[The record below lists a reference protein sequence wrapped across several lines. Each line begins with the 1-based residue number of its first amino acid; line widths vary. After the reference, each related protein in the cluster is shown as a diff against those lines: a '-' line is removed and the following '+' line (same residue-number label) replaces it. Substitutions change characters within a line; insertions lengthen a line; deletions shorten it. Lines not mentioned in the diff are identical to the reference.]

1 MKPVFDDPMEAV
13 AEVQDGASIMIGGFA
28 GIGVPFTLLR
38 ALAKRGVKDLTIIG
52 NGTSTH
58 VRDAEFPENAVHAW
72 MVAKAI
78 VSFPV
83 TASPRPG
90 NPFDEGYEKGTI
102 KLELVPQGTLA
113 ERIRAGGAG
122 IPAFYTPTGVG
133 TPFAEG
139 KEVREIDGREYVL
152 EHGLT
157 ADFALIRAFK
167 ADRIG
172 NLIYRNAGR
181 NFNPIMATAG
191 RVTVVQV
198 EELVEVGELDPEVIV
213 TPGIYVDR
221 IVVVG
226 ATPGA

>member
-1 MKPVFDDPMEAV
+1 MKPVFTDAVEAV
-13 AEVQDGASIMIGGFA
+13 ADMQDGASVMIGGFA
-28 GIGVPFTLLR
+28 GIGVPFELLR
-38 ALAKRGVKDLTIIG
+38 AMTKRGLRRLTIIG

-58 VRDAEFPENAVHAW
+58 VRDAEFPENAVHAS
-72 MVAKAI
+72 MVEKAI

-139 KEVREIDGREYVL
+139 KEVREFGGRQYVL
-152 EHGLT
+152 EQALT
-157 ADFALIRAFK
+157 ADFALVRALR
-167 ADRIG
+167 ADKMG

-198 EELVEVGELDPEVIV
+198 EEVVEVGELDPELIV

-221 IVVVG
+221 ILVAPNADG
-226 ATPGA
+226 

>member
-1 MKPVFDDPMEAV
+1 MKPVFADPVEAV
-13 AEVQDGASIMIGGFA
+13 ADVQDGASVMIGGFA

-139 KEVREIDGREYVL
+139 KEVREINGRQCVL
-152 EHGLT
+152 EHGLN
-157 ADFALIRAFK
+157 ADFALIRAHK
-167 ADRIG
+167 ADRMG
-172 NLIYRNAGR
+172 NLVYRNAGR

-191 RVTVVQV
+191 RVTIAQV
-198 EELVEVGELDPEVIV
+198 EELVEIGELDPELVI

-226 ATPGA
+226 NAPGA